1 MSHSAWSR
9 RGLSECLPA
18 LALAALSAVASAAPA
33 AVPPAGAARA
43 DSLRLTGRYAEA
55 RAAYSSVEKSDPAVA
70 VVGIAR
76 CLAAVGETDRAIA
89 TLSASAA
96 KHPSDAALE
105 AELAGLE
112 FERGNH
118 EAARTH
124 VDAALALD
132 PEQCAARFLAAEL
145 DRVAGKLDDANDAY
159 LWLVRYY
166 NRGRDAIADPERL
179 LWIGRAAAQYA
190 RWNRNAGQFSF
201 LVNTLYPRA
210 RRLDRR
216 FWPAHLEAAR
226 LFLEKYNPEDARAE
240 LDSALAINPN
250 AAELHA
256 VRAMI
261 AVERGAFD
269 SARAGIDRAL
279 AINPSCKPAFHI
291 AADLEMS
298 AFGPAGAV
306 AILERARKLDP
317 SDEETLGRLAAAYGA
332 VDGLRDTVPGARMRG
347 VIAEAVRH
355 NEHCGEF
362 FAALASAL
370 DRLLKYPHA
379 ARYYEEARRR
389 MPQLVAVSGQLG
401 MVWMRLGEEKRA
413 AELLQESFRADPFNS
428 RVKNTLEVL
437 DLLEGYGTI
446 ETEHF
451 VVRHDRGRDSLLAKY
466 AARVLEEEIYPE
478 ITGRLGFR
486 PPGKSLIEIFSSA
499 NGTSAHG
506 WFSARMAGLPF
517 IGTVAGCAGK
527 IVGMASPSDLPG
539 EFDWARVLRHEFVH
553 VVNLQQTDFNI
564 PHWYTEGLAVLNED
578 APRLPEWDV
587 ILARRAAAGRLFT
600 LDNVNLGFLRPSTSD
615 DWPLAY
621 CQSLLYTE
629 YLADTY
635 GKDAN
640 ARLIAAYAD
649 NLDTPRALER
659 CFGVRVEKLE
669 SGYRA
674 YVEKIAAT
682 VPPGERTERPSPAAL
697 ERAVQRDP
705 ANAEALAQLADANL
719 EAGGRARAREL
730 ATQALAAKP
739 GQPLAAY
746 VMARLRAA
754 AGEKEEAWKL
764 LKDAVRPEAPE
775 PKSLGLLADLARE
788 RGDLAE
794 AERLCQIGAERFPH
808 ASAWPRGLAAA
819 YEAARDTAQLTE
831 ALVRLCDM
839 EESDATAREMLA
851 RLAMARGDAA
861 AAGSWAVRTLHID
874 VMNAE
879 AHGIVAETSAAGG
892 RFERAVEEYETA
904 IRLGGKRQAWLLGLA
919 RACAKTNR
927 SERAREALRDLLET
941 DPEYPGARE
950 LLKTLR

>member
-1 MSHSAWSR
+1 MAI
-9 RGLSECLPA
+9 A
-18 LALAALSAVASAAPA
+18 LALAALCAVANAAPPA
-33 AVPPAGAARA
+33 AVPHAGVVRA
-43 DSLRLTGRYAEA
+43 DLLRLTGRYAEA
-55 RAAYSSVEKSDPAVA
+55 RAAYAAAEKSDPEVA
-70 VVGIAR
+70 AIGIAR
-76 CLAAVGETDRAIA
+76 CLAAVGEADKAIA
-89 TLSASAA
+89 TLTAAAA
-96 KHPSDAALE
+96 KHPSDAALQ

-118 EAARTH
+118 EAARKR
-124 VDAALALD
+124 VDAALVLD
-132 PEQCAARFLAAEL
+132 PEQCAARFLSAEL
-145 DRVAGKLDDANDAY
+145 YRVAGKLDEANDAY
-159 LWLVRYY
+159 LWLVRFY
-166 NRGRDAIADPERL
+166 NRGRDTITDPERL
-179 LWIGRAAAQYA
+179 LWIGRGAAQYA

-210 RRLDRR
+210 RRLDPR
-216 FWPAHLEAAR
+216 FWPAHLEAAL

-261 AVERGAFD
+261 AIERGVFD

-279 AINPSCKPAFHI
+279 AIDPRCKPAHRI

-298 AFGPAGAV
+298 AFGAAGAV

-317 SDEETLGRLAAAYGA
+317 TDEETLGRLAAAYGA
-332 VDGLRDTVPGARMRG
+332 VDGLRDTVPGARMRA
-347 VIAEAVRH
+347 VIDEAVRR

-362 FAALASAL
+362 FASLASAF
-370 DRLLKYPHA
+370 DRLRKYPHA

-389 MPQLVAVSGQLG
+389 MPQLVEVSGQLG
-401 MVWMRLGEEKRA
+401 MVWMRLGEETRA
-413 AELLQESFRADPFNS
+413 AGLLQESFRADPFNS

-437 DLLEGYGTI
+437 DLLKGYGTI

-466 AARVLEEEIYPE
+466 AARVLEEEIYPD

-499 NGTSAHG
+499 QGTSAHG
-506 WFSARMAGLPF
+506 WFSARLVGLPF

-527 IVGMASPSDLPG
+527 IVAMASPSDLPG
-539 EFDWARVLRHEFVH
+539 AFDWARVLRHEFVH

-564 PHWYTEGLAVLNED
+564 PHWYTEGLAVQNED

-600 LDNVNLGFLRPSTSD
+600 LDNVNLGFTRPSTSD

-621 CQSLLYTE
+621 CQALLYTE
-629 YLADTY
+629 YLKDTY

-659 CFGVRVEKLE
+659 CCGVRTEKLE

-682 VPPGERTERPSPAAL
+682 VPPAERAERPSPAAL

-705 ANAEALAQLADANL
+705 GNAEALAQLADAYL
-719 EAGGRARAREL
+719 EAGGRTRAGEL
-730 ATQALAAKP
+730 ATRALAAQP
-739 GQPLAAY
+739 AQPLAAY
-746 VMARLRAA
+746 VMARLHAA

-764 LKDAVRPEAPE
+764 LKDAVRLDAPE
-775 PKSLGLLADLARE
+775 PKSLALLADLTRE
-788 RGDLAE
+788 RNDLAE
-794 AERLCQIGAERFPH
+794 AERLCLAGAERFPH
-808 ASAWPRGLAAA
+808 SSAWPRGLAAV
-819 YEAARDTAQLTE
+819 YEATRDTVKRAA
-831 ALVRLCDM
+831 ALARVCDM
-839 EESDATAREMLA
+839 EEGDAAAREVLA
-851 RLAMARGDAA
+851 RLALARGDTTS
-861 AAGSWAVRTLHID
+861 AGSWALRTLYVD
-874 VMNAE
+874 VMNPE
-879 AHGIVAETSAAGG
+879 AHGILGETAAAAG
-892 RFERAVEEYETA
+892 RFERAAEEYETA
-904 IRLGGKRQAWLLGLA
+904 IRLGGKQQAWLLGLA
-919 RACAKTNR
+919 QACAKINR